1 MYFRFLL
8 YAFIIYLLYRL
19 IFNFI
24 IPVVKTTRHVKAQF
38 RDIHRNMQDGMDQA
52 DFKNTSD
59 EKKKKSSTNF
69 SPKEPGG
76 DYIEFEEVK

>member
-1 MYFRFLL
+1 
-8 YAFIIYLLYRL
+8 
-19 IFNFI
+19 
-24 IPVVKTTRHVKAQF
+24 
-38 RDIHRNMQDGMDQA
+38 MQDGMDQA

-59 EKKKKSSTNF
+59 EKKQKSSTNF